1 MTLRDLRSALAA
13 AARSFTLAAALA
25 AALAGCSSVPPAP
38 PAPPPPPE
46 ESVKPG
52 INKDFLDPALDI
64 AKYEQRVEV
73 ESREVFAQRERVV
86 ALLGLRP
93 GMAVADIGAG
103 TGLYT
108 LLFAPLVGPKG
119 RVFAVDIAKNFVD
132 HLRAEA
138 AAAQLP
144 QIEPVLCTERSVELP
159 PASVDLAF
167 VCDTYHHFEFPRS
180 TLASLRTALRPG
192 GELVILDFIREPG
205 VSSEWILGHVRASEA
220 VVRQEIEAAGFEF
233 VRREET
239 PYLRENYVLR
249 FRRP

>member
-1 MTLRDLRSALAA
+1 MPIRELLLALGAATLSV
-13 AARSFTLAAALA
+13 
-25 AALAGCSSVPPAP
+25 AALAGCGSAP
-38 PAPPPPPE
+38 PAPPPPE
-46 ESVKPG
+46 TSVKPG

-64 AKYEQRVEV
+64 AKFEKRFEV
-73 ESREVFAQRERVV
+73 ESREVFAHRERIV
-86 ALLGLRP
+86 ALLGLQP
-93 GMAVADIGAG
+93 GLAVADIGAG
-103 TGLYT
+103 TGVYT
-108 LLFAPLVGPKG
+108 LLFAPQVGPSG

-159 PASVDLAF
+159 AQSVDLAF
-167 VCDTYHHFEFPRS
+167 VCDTYHHFEYPQA
-180 TLASLRTALRPG
+180 TLASIRDALRPG